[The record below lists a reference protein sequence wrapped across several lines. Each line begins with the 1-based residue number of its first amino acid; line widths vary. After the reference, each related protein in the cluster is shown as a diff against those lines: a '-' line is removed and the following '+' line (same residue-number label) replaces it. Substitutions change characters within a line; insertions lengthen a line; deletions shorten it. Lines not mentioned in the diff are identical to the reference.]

1 MGKWQDKVVWITGGG
16 TGLGKFMAVE
26 FARGGAQVAVSGRR
40 EDRLQGAVE
49 ALEALGARAIAVP
62 CDVTDEAQL
71 QSAVETVVDTF
82 GRLDVAVANAGFSVA
97 GRVEKLTFED
107 WRRQF
112 DVNVCGAAMTCA
124 KAIPALRQ
132 TQGRVALV
140 GSVAAMVHFAKAGPY
155 QASKAAIHALG
166 NTLALELARDG
177 ISVTT
182 LHPGFVDS
190 EIGQVN
196 NAGVYDPDQKDIRP
210 PQLMWETEPAARRM
224 VEAIY
229 RRKREYVFTGHGRF
243 GWFMARHFPS
253 VTHAVASRLR

>member
-1 MGKWQDKVVWITGGG
+1 MGKWDNKVVWITGGG
-16 TGLGKFMAVE
+16 TGLGKFMALE
-26 FARGGAQVAVSGRR
+26 FARGGATLAVSGRR
-40 EDRLQGAVE
+40 EDRLQAAVAE
-49 ALEALGARAIAVP
+49 LEALGATALAVP
-62 CDVTDEAQL
+62 CDVVDEAAV
-71 QSAVETVVDTF
+71 QSAVDSVVEAF
-82 GRLDVAVANAGFSVA
+82 GQLDVVVANAGFSVG
-97 GRVEKLTFED
+97 GRIEKLGFED

-112 DVNVCGAAMTCA
+112 DVNVCGAAVTCA
-124 KAIPALRQ
+124 KAIPALRK

-155 QASKAAIHALG
+155 QASKAAIHAIG
-166 NTLALELARDG
+166 NTLALEVAKDG

-196 NAGVYDPDQKDIRP
+196 NDGVFDPEQRDIRP
-210 PQLMWETEPAARRM
+210 PQLMWETEPAAQRM
-224 VEAIY
+224 VHAIY

-253 VTHAVASRLR
+253 VVHAVAGRVR